1 MCCFFP
7 TVSKNTRQNVLIL
20 ALDPV
25 MEHYTTTKKTFL
37 TLSQENTGGLRQ
49 ILNNDWSFNTTS
61 CRLKDAGT
69 WVSCQSPDRHMQPGR
84 DHMDYL
90 NSDRQTHDVQDRLT
104 LDLWTLTRGKTH
116 TGSLLPNKVHSPK
129 KPSSPRHPKNT
140 TIWPQMSQSGTNMEG
155 FPNIP
160 KTSQRNRVYQTESPP
175 FSPVE
180 TSIRS

>member
-84 DHMDYL
+84 EHMDYL
-90 NSDRQTHDVQDRLT
+90 TDRHMMSRTDWPLTSELWREERPTLVLYYLTKFTVQ
-104 LDLWTLTRGKTH
+104 K
-116 TGSLLPNKVHSPK
+116 N
-129 KPSSPRHPKNT
+129 SSPRHLKNT
-140 TIWPQMSQSGTNMEG
+140 TNWPQMSQSGTNMEG

-160 KTSQRNRVYQTESPP
+160 KTSQRKRGYQMESPP